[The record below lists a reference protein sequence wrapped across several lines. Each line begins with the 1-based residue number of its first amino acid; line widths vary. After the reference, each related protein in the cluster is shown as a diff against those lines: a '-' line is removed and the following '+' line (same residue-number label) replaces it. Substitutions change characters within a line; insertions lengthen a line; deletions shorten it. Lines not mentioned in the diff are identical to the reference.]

1 MFFFLN
7 KFYSFFFMSAVYLFV
22 LANHGVSAHTQQG
35 ALFFFTYYFHKLLFC
50 FRFFCFFISSP
61 TGHTNTHILCAFI
74 ASRLAI
80 IRDSFVCIQL
90 SILNSKYL
98 QFLSYSIK

>member
-50 FRFFCFFISSP
+50 FRFFFFYFISHRP
-61 TGHTNTHILCAFI
+61 HKHTHTVCVH
-74 ASRLAI
+74 RLAP
-80 IRDSFVCIQL
+80 CY
-90 SILNSKYL
+90 N
-98 QFLSYSIK
+98 